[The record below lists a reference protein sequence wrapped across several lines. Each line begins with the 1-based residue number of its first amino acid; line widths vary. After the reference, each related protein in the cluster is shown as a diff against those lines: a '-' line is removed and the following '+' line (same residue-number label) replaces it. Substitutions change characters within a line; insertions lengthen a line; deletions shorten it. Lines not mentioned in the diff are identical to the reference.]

1 VNSHAGGA
9 GSITDTLIDS
19 NFSVAFSPDGRILA
33 TGILDVRVE
42 GNVIL
47 WTVVDRAHPR
57 RLATLGGIRLQT
69 MTFSPDGGP
78 WPLAASTTPWSCG
91 MSPTPNHPGPLATL
105 TLSGESETHTLKQ
118 QAVAFSPDGHTLAAA
133 STQVPQLVG
142 T

>member
-1 VNSHAGGA
+1 
-9 GSITDTLIDS
+9 
-19 NFSVAFSPDGRILA
+19 LA

-69 MTFSPDGGP
+69 MTFSPDGT
-78 WPLAASTTPWSCG
+78 LATGGINNTVVLWDV
-91 MSPTPNHPGPLATL
+91 TDPNHPGPLATL

-133 STQVPQLVG
+133 STRVPQLVG